1 MPNPM
6 IQSFAKRTGKPVD
19 EVEKMW
25 GTAQEQSEGRGYG
38 YSVTILKR
46 MLSLAA
52 VKQEGVE
59 VVRRRVAKISNV
71 GRRIALVK
79 TKSSAIPFIAY
90 DLDESILYCMFATS
104 LGKWY
109 GYTVPHKIWD
119 GIAKAQSVGQF
130 FATQVKPKYPY
141 GFTVVTKVPEL

>member
-6 IQSFAKRTGKPVD
+6 IQSFASRTGKPVD
-19 EVEKMW
+19 EVERMW
-25 GTAQEQSEGRGYG
+25 ETAQQQAEGRGYG

-46 MLSLAA
+46 MLTLSA

-59 VVRRRVAKISNV
+59 VVRRRVAKISNA

-79 TKSSAIPFIAY
+79 TKSSAIPYIAY
-90 DLDESILYCMFATS
+90 DLDDSILYCMFSTS

-119 GIAKAQSVGQF
+119 GMAKAQSVGQF
-130 FATQVKPKYPY
+130 FATSVKPKYPY